1 MRFSMRYLNTQDL
14 YDTHIIIELLAS
26 LKPGFQ
32 GHENVFSKENLALD
46 LPTNYGTSF
55 VDLAEAKL
63 FFVYVACFVVHSG
76 IYLTEKHG
84 FFV

>member
-14 YDTHIIIELLAS
+14 YDTHIIFELLAC
-26 LKPGFQ
+26 LTPGFQ

-46 LPTNYGTSF
+46 LPTNHGTSF